1 MEELLLTAFWNVF
14 LYQLLAHGAIV
25 NEIAYDMIMR

>member
-1 MEELLLTAFWNVF
+1 MEELLLTAFWNAL

-25 NEIAYDMIMR
+25 NEIGYDIIMR